1 VVRAGLADPMWLL
14 VLRLDHRRYA
24 LPLSVVERVI
34 RAVDV
39 TPLPRAPLTVRGAIN
54 VHGHVLPVLS
64 LRRRFGLP
72 DREVMPTDVFVL
84 ARAAHR
90 RVALIVDEPEGVLEP
105 QEDPITASAQITHG
119 LTQFFGVTTLDDDLV
134 LIHDLAAFL
143 SLDDS
148 RRLDEAMRVPFA
160 ES

>member
-1 VVRAGLADPMWLL
+1 MRIDQ
-14 VLRLDHRRYA
+14 RRYA

-39 TPLPRAPLTVRGAIN
+39 TPLPRAPVTVRGAIN
-54 VHGHVLPVLS
+54 VHGRVLPVLS

-72 DREVMPTDVFVL
+72 EREVTPTDVFVL
-84 ARAAHR
+84 ASAAHR
-90 RVALIVDEPEGVLEP
+90 RVALIVDESEGVLEP
-105 QEDPITASAQITHG
+105 PESHITVAAQLTDG
-119 LTQFFGVTTLDDDLV
+119 LTQFPGVMTLDGDLV
-134 LIHDLAAFL
+134 LIQDLEAFL

-148 RRLDEAMRVPFA
+148 RRLDEAMRASFP